1 MTASLCVKMCYH
13 ILKSFCHEK
22 KEVETMN
29 WLMLILAG
37 GFEVDWAVAL
47 KYSNGFRNPV
57 AVTLCVVSMIL
68 SMWFLSISLRTIP
81 MGTAYAI
88 WTGIGAVG
96 SVVAG
101 IVLFGESAA
110 TLRLLSVALIVIG
123 TIGLKL
129 TAD

>member
-1 MTASLCVKMCYH
+1 
-13 ILKSFCHEK
+13 
-22 KEVETMN
+22 
-29 WLMLILAG
+29 
-37 GFEVDWAVAL
+37 
-47 KYSNGFRNPV
+47 
-57 AVTLCVVSMIL
+57 MIL